1 MVAQQI
7 LDLLKPY
14 AAYKERMVID
24 HCTPEIIGEV
34 LTAGFYAGVTL
45 SPVKASA
52 EDVKEIVSNYE
63 NYLSRIMLNTDSES
77 PFYDNLHTFIQ
88 TDDLGREIKEQI
100 TRSNAERFFRIGG
113 L

>member
-77 PFYDNLHTFIQ
+77 PFYDNQ
-88 TDDLGREIKEQI
+88 YP
-100 TRSNAERFFRIGG
+100 GG
-113 L
+113 YYIVCRAFLMFSISPIIISIVPRLS